1 MEHSAGTQD
10 LLDRIALGED
20 SFLELKELTIKGA
33 EVLAPAPES
42 LAEELA
48 AMANAHGGVCL
59 LGVRDAPREIVG
71 IDLECLD
78 DAETWV
84 RNICADLIVPPL
96 APSIARVALPGPD
109 GTRRAILKVDVPRSL
124 FVHESPGGYFHRVG
138 SSKRKM
144 PPDYLARLFQQ
155 RSQARIIRFDEQP
168 VPGSSLS
175 ELSQHLYDRFR
186 TDLSADEPRDIFLDK
201 LAMARTDEGG
211 VLRPTVA
218 GVLMASPD
226 PRRYLPNAFI
236 QAVAYA
242 GTEISPAGDAFAY
255 QIDAADITGPLDQQ
269 VFDALRFVA
278 RNMRTAAYKDI
289 GRRDL
294 PQYDLSAV
302 FEALVNAVAHR
313 DYSMYGSKTRLRL
326 FSDRLELYSPG
337 ALANTMTVGSIAYRQ
352 AARNEAL
359 ASLLAKCAISIEIG
373 GFVTTRKT
381 VMDRRGEGV
390 GVVFRNSERLSGVR
404 PRYEMFD
411 ESELVL
417 TIWAAQ
423 PRLAGEG

>member
-1 MEHSAGTQD
+1 M
-10 LLDRIALGED
+10 
-20 SFLELKELTIKGA
+20 
-33 EVLAPAPES
+33 
-42 LAEELA
+42 
-48 AMANAHGGVCL
+48 
-59 LGVRDAPREIVG
+59 
-71 IDLECLD
+71 
-78 DAETWV
+78 
-84 RNICADLIVPPL
+84 
-96 APSIARVALPGPD
+96 
-109 GTRRAILKVDVPRSL
+109 
-124 FVHESPGGYFHRVG
+124 
-138 SSKRKM
+138 
-144 PPDYLARLFQQ
+144 
-155 RSQARIIRFDEQP
+155 
-168 VPGSSLS
+168 
-175 ELSQHLYDRFR
+175 
-186 TDLSADEPRDIFLDK
+186 
-201 LAMARTDEGG
+201 
-211 VLRPTVA
+211 RPTVA

-313 DYSMYGSKTRLRL
+313 DYSMYGSKTRLRM

-390 GVVFRNSERLSGVR
+390 GVVFRNSERLSGLR